1 MPLFPDVRLH
11 VVTGKGGTG
20 KTTIASALALALAAG
35 GKRVLLAEVEGRQG
49 LSRLFDAPALTYA
62 ERRIARAAD
71 GGEVFALAI
80 DPEPALV
87 DYLAMFYRAG
97 VAGGIMRRLGLVEFA
112 TTIAPGIRDVLLT
125 GKVRE
130 ATDRRHPDANP
141 VYDAVVLDAPP
152 TGRIGRFLGVTEQL
166 SGLTRTG
173 PIRRHA
179 DTVAALLRS
188 PATAVHI
195 VTLLE
200 DMPVQ
205 ETLDAAAEL
214 RGHVP
219 LGAVLVN
226 QVLDETPVAVPTV
239 SRVRDALT
247 AAGLREPAL
256 ATAAVRLAKDRRS
269 WQHRQ
274 VVLRERLEASHL
286 PILDLPAIPDAP
298 ELSGVYALS
307 DILRAALAAGRRP
320 ITSPL
325 TGPMSGTA

>member
-1 MPLFPDVRLH
+1 MPRFPDVRLH

-20 KTTIASALALALAAG
+20 KTTVSAALALALAAG

-49 LSRLFDAPALTYA
+49 LTRLFDAPALTYE

-71 GGEVFALAI
+71 GGEVYAIAI

-130 ATDRRHPDANP
+130 ATDRRRPTGVA

-205 ETLDAAAEL
+205 ETLDAVAEL
-214 RGHVP
+214 RAGHVH
-219 LGAVLVN
+219 LGAVFIN
-226 QVLDETPVAVPTV
+226 QALPPVEDDASGVP
-239 SRVRDALT
+239 SLMRVRQSLS
-247 AAGLREPAL
+247 AADVQEPAL
-256 ATAAVRLAKDRRS
+256 AGALVELAKNRRALLARQSELRGRLA
-269 WQHRQ
+269 QAG
-274 VVLRERLEASHL
+274 LPLLE
-286 PILDLPAIPDAP
+286 LPALPDAA
-298 ELSGVYALS
+298 ELSGVYGLS
-307 DILRAALAAGRRP
+307 ELLHEEWR
-320 ITSPL
+320 
-325 TGPMSGTA
+325 

>member
-20 KTTIASALALALAAG
+20 KTTIAAALALALAAG
-35 GKRVLLAEVEGRQG
+35 GKRVLLTEVEGRQG
-49 LSRLFDAPALTYA
+49 LSRLFDAPALTYE

-130 ATDRRHPDANP
+130 ATDRRRATGQP

-179 DTVAALLRS
+179 DTVSALLRS
-188 PATAVHI
+188 RATAVHL

-214 RGHVP
+214 KGHVP
-219 LGAVLVN
+219 LGAIFVN
-226 QVLDETPVAVPTV
+226 QVVDETPVTVPTV
-239 SRVRDALT
+239 ARVRDSLV
-247 AAGLREPAL
+247 AAGVREPAL
-256 ATAAVRLAKDRRS
+256 ATAVVRLAKDHRS
-269 WQHRQ
+269 QHQRQ
-274 VVLRERLEASHL
+274 VALRDRLRATGPPL
-286 PILDLPAIPDAP
+286 LDLPVIPDAT

-307 DILRAALAAGRRP
+307 DILRPSLAAGR
-320 ITSPL
+320 
-325 TGPMSGTA
+325 G